1 MCQRCELRWGSLD
14 RMRTDTVQGRGSLG
28 LGVSD
33 ARDGMPTTVV
43 LIATPED
50 VTTRIQ
56 EAWVEVEGQVMA
68 RDRLAPYGEPMRV
81 QTTLRPAG
89 GD

>member
-1 MCQRCELRWGSLD
+1 
-14 RMRTDTVQGRGSLG
+14 
-28 LGVSD
+28 
-33 ARDGMPTTVV
+33 MPTTVV